1 MTTSTRKP
9 ARNQQRKPEWL
20 KVKLPKG
27 QSWQKIGGLTTQL
40 GLETVCKEAKCP
52 NLGECWDSGTA
63 TFMLLGQE
71 CTRAC
76 RFCSVVTLAKP
87 PLPDPDEPQKLAD
100 SVGQLKLKYAVLTTV
115 DRDDLPDQG
124 ANHIAKC
131 IKELHQSQPNLL
143 IELLMPDFQGE
154 NALIEKMVDLP
165 LKVLGHNLE
174 CVESL
179 TCKVRDP
186 RASYEQS
193 LKVLRL
199 IKQVNPNR
207 LTKSSLM
214 LGLGETKEEVVE
226 AMRDL
231 RSVGV
236 DYLTLGQYLQ
246 PTKTK
251 LPVER
256 YVTPEEF
263 TEYQILG
270 ETMGFTYV
278 ASGPLVRSSY
288 KAFEYYMIGQD

>member
-1 MTTSTRKP
+1 MSKP
-9 ARNQQRKPEWL
+9 QRKPDWL

-27 QSWQKIGGLTTQL
+27 ESWQEIGGLTKNF
-40 GLETVCKEAKCP
+40 GLETVCKEANCP

-63 TFMLLGQE
+63 TFMLLGNQ

-76 RFCSVVTLAKP
+76 RFCSVETLAKP
-87 PLPDPDEPQKLAD
+87 ALPDPAEPKKLAE
-100 SVGQLKLKYAVLTTV
+100 SVSQLKLKYAVLTTV

-124 ANHIAKC
+124 AGHIADC
-131 IKELHQSQPNLL
+131 THSLHAACPELL
-143 IELLMPDFQGE
+143 IELLMPDFCGDE
-154 NALIEKMVDLP
+154 ALIAQMATLP

-179 TCKVRDP
+179 TCKVRDS

-199 IKQVNPNR
+199 IKAANPKMQ
-207 LTKSSLM
+207 TKSSLM
-214 LGLGETKEEVVE
+214 LGLGETKSEVIE
-226 AMRDL
+226 AMEDL

-236 DYLTLGQYLQ
+236 DFLTLGQYLQ
-246 PTKTK
+246 PTRTK
-251 LPVER
+251 LPVDR

-263 TEYQILG
+263 TEFQKLG
-270 ETMGFTYV
+270 EAMGFSYV

-288 KAFEYYMIGQD
+288 KAFEYFMMADET

>member
-1 MTTSTRKP
+1 
-9 ARNQQRKPEWL
+9 
-20 KVKLPKG
+20 
-27 QSWQKIGGLTTQL
+27 
-40 GLETVCKEAKCP
+40 
-52 NLGECWDSGTA
+52 DSGTA

-87 PLPDPDEPQKLAD
+87 ALPDPEEPKKLAA
-100 SVGQLKLKYAVLTTV
+100 SVSQLKLKYAVLTTV

-124 ANHIAKC
+124 AAHIAKC
-131 IKELHQSQPNLL
+131 INSLHLAQPNLF

-154 NALIEKMVDLP
+154 NVLIEQMADLP

-193 LKVLRL
+193 LKVLRV
-199 IKQVNPNR
+199 IKQAKPQM

-214 LGLGETKEEVVE
+214 LGLGETKEEVLE
-226 AMRDL
+226 AMADL

-263 TEYQILG
+263 KNFQVLG
-270 ETMGFTYV
+270 EEMGFAYV

-288 KAFEYYMIGQD
+288 KAFEFYMMGVV

>member
-1 MTTSTRKP
+1 MSSV
-9 ARNQQRKPEWL
+9 QRKPEWL

-27 QSWQKIGGLTTQL
+27 KSWQEIGGLTKNF
-40 GLETVCKEAKCP
+40 GLETVCKEANCP

-63 TFMLLGQE
+63 TFMLLGGQ

-76 RFCSVVTLAKP
+76 RFCSVETLAKP
-87 PLPDPDEPQKLAD
+87 PLPDPSEPKKLAD
-100 SVGQLKLKYAVLTTV
+100 SVSQLKLKYAVLTTV

-124 ANHIAKC
+124 ASHIAEC
-131 IKELHQSQPNLL
+131 VTDLAAACPQLL

-154 NALIEKMVDLP
+154 EALIAQMAALP

-179 TCKVRDP
+179 TCKVRDS

-193 LKVLRL
+193 LRVLRL
-199 IKQVNPNR
+199 IKVANGKM

-214 LGLGETKEEVVE
+214 LGLGETKAQVIE
-226 AMRDL
+226 AMEDL

-236 DYLTLGQYLQ
+236 DFLTLGQYLQ
-246 PTKTK
+246 PTRTK
-251 LPVER
+251 LPVSR

-263 TEYQILG
+263 VAFQKLG
-270 ETMGFTYV
+270 VEMGFKYV

-288 KAFEYYMIGQD
+288 KAFEFFMTSEGA